1 MAASRLRLTGGV
13 ARGLPLAEP
22 KGHRLRP
29 TSGLVREA
37 LFNILG
43 DTVEGARVLD
53 LYAGTGSL
61 GLEALSRGAASATFI
76 DAEGAAC
83 QAILQSAG
91 RAGFAD
97 AVTVIRGRLPGALRS
112 VEGEFD
118 LVFCDPPYDATQE
131 ASETIVAAA
140 GLVAP
145 GGRIVS
151 EHASRYN
158 PPEVLGRLLLQD
170 RRVYGDTALAWY
182 ALQEGE

>member
-1 MAASRLRLTGGV
+1 
-13 ARGLPLAEP
+13 LPLVEP
-22 KGHRLRP
+22 RGHRLRP

-43 DTVEGARVLD
+43 DTVTGASVLD

-61 GLEALSRGAASATFI
+61 GLEALSRGAASATFV
-76 DAEGAAC
+76 DAEAAAC

-91 RAGFAD
+91 RAGFSD
-97 AVTVIRGRLPGALRS
+97 RVRVIRGRLPGALRS
-112 VEGEFD
+112 VEGRFD
-118 LVFCDPPYDATQE
+118 LVLCDPPYAAVDVA
-131 ASETIVAAA
+131 ETLTGAA
-140 GLVAP
+140 GLLAP

-151 EHASRYN
+151 EHSSRYN
-158 PPEVLGRLLLQD
+158 PPQVLGRLLLQD